1 MKRIFALIVISM
13 TATAFAS
20 AQSSFSFTLNGGYM
34 YQVST
39 TTYDKSSLA
48 AEIQAELNDI
58 FKDSDRSIDVTLRT
72 KEQFNAGALGLNM
85 QFPMFF
91 IPMYFSLTAGI
102 PTSMATAGFNP
113 TSALYDRTLNVH
125 SSSDVK
131 AVILDGQLGPGFA
144 PTFGEHLA
152 LFIGLGATANYVNI
166 TRSIDKPLQ
175 LKHAEIVG
183 IKDSSQS
190 VLLGLGAS
198 LKMGWMFTDNFG
210 LTASVNYSCY
220 LIPAYRERHIE
231 GSESKTGAL
240 INYKLT
246 SESSLKDV
254 KEPFAHNVSILLGF
268 TLAVPDRRYW

>member
-34 YQVST
+34 YQVTT

-58 FKDSDRSIDVTLRT
+58 FKDSDSSIDVTLRT

-85 QFPMFF
+85 QGSSIPWF
-91 IPMYFSLTAGI
+91 PMYFSLTAGI

-131 AVILDGQLGPGFA
+131 AVILDGQLGLGFA
-144 PTFGEHLA
+144 PTLSRLTL
-152 LFIGLGATANYVNI
+152 LFGLGATANYVNI

-190 VLLGLGAS
+190 VLLGLGAT

-246 SESSLKDV
+246 SKSSLTDV

-268 TLAVPDRRYW
+268 TLAVPARRY